1 MSQLDARGLPE
12 GYPFN
17 ADWEIT
23 PRDFKARR
31 DAGER
36 MVLLDVRTSAE
47 RATAC
52 IAGSVHLPLSEVEGR
67 SEELRPHEDDLIVI
81 HCHHGVRSLRAAASQ
96 RDVRRAALRRG
107 ARQPATSKRAAHA
120 PGCRPRRGSRPR

>member
-1 MSQLDARGLPE
+1 MSGLDARGLPE

-81 HCHHGVRSLRAAASQ
+81 HCHHGVRSLRAAAS
-96 RDVRRAALRRG
+96 LRRLG
-107 ARQPATSKRAAHA
+107 FDRVVSMAGGIHLWSMDVDHTVPIY
-120 PGCRPRRGSRPR
+120 

>member
-23 PRDFKARR
+23 PRDFRQRR
-31 DAGER
+31 EAGER
-36 MVLLDVRTSAE
+36 LLLVDVRTAAE

-52 IAGSVHLPLSEVEGR
+52 IAGSVHLPLNEVESR
-67 SEELRPHEDDLIVI
+67 AEALRTHEDDLIVI
-81 HCHHGVRSLRAAASQ
+81 HCHHGVRSLRAAAS
-96 RDVRRAALRRG
+96 LRRLG
-107 ARQPATSKRAAHA
+107 FERVMSMAGGIHLWSMDVDPAV
-120 PGCRPRRGSRPR
+120 PIY